1 MLIMRSIVLGT
12 VVAAATVDARRRHFQ
27 AKVSVRTIALVSLL
41 LLAPLVAACNS
52 TSDEA
57 QPRGFGAAGEG
68 RGGRGRGGRGSGV
81 AVAVQTTTLR
91 RISIPRLVELSGTL
105 ASPDQ
110 AKVSSE
116 IAGVVREVTVELGSE
131 VRPGTVLVRVQPREL
146 ELAVER
152 AESALRQVEAQL
164 GLSQSENK
172 QPPADDQIASVRQAA
187 ANRDDA
193 RAAFARAQQLHGR
206 GLLSQV
212 DLDTS
217 ETRLKIS
224 EANHQASLDTAHS
237 LKAALQDRRA
247 SYALAQ
253 KKLADADIK
262 APVGGAVS
270 DRFVQP
276 GEFIREN
283 TPVVTIVQMNPLK
296 LRTAVQE
303 KNAALIKPGQEVAFI
318 VEAFPGRTFNGK
330 IAYVSP
336 AVDQTTR
343 TFAVEAL
350 VDNHDRQLKPGFF
363 AKGTVR
369 TRVDDDVLAVP
380 ENAVSTL
387 AGVSSVYVIGDGK
400 ARQQQ
405 VTLGERQDKVIELL
419 TGLKGDETLAA
430 SNLGQLA
437 TGTPVRVGQDEAG
450 APASSGGRRGAG
462 RGRGR
467 GRGSNGEGEQQ

>member
-1 MLIMRSIVLGT
+1 M
-12 VVAAATVDARRRHFQ
+12 
-27 AKVSVRTIALVSLL
+27 
-41 LLAPLVAACNS
+41 
-52 TSDEA
+52 
-57 QPRGFGAAGEG
+57 
-68 RGGRGRGGRGSGV
+68 
-81 AVAVQTTTLR
+81 QTTTLQ
-91 RISIPRLVELSGTL
+91 RISISRLVDLSGTL

-164 GLSQSENK
+164 GLSQTENK
-172 QPPADDQIASVRQAA
+172 QPPPDDQIASVRQAT

-193 RAAFARAQQLHGR
+193 RASFARARQLHGR

-212 DLDTS
+212 ELDTA
-217 ETRLKIS
+217 ETRLKIG
-224 EANHQASLDTAHS
+224 EANYQASLDTVHS

-247 SYALAQ
+247 AYALAG
-253 KKLADADIK
+253 KRLADADIK

-270 DRFVQP
+270 ERLVQP

-283 TPVVTIVQMNPLK
+283 TPVVTIVQMSPLK

-303 KNAALIKPGQEVAFI
+303 KNAALIKPGQQVSFV
-318 VEAFPGRTFNGK
+318 VEAFPGRTFSGK
-330 IAYVSP
+330 VAYVSP

-350 VDNHDRQLKPGFF
+350 VDNSDRQLKPGFF
-363 AKGTVR
+363 AKGTVQ
-369 TRVDDDVLAVP
+369 TRVDDNVLAVP

-405 VTLGERQDKVIELL
+405 VTLGERQDKVMEVL

-430 SNLGQLA
+430 SNLSQLA
-437 TGTPVRVGQDEAG
+437 TGTAVRVGQSEAG
-450 APASSGGRRGAG
+450 APASRSGRGAG

-467 GRGSNGEGEQQ
+467 SNGEGGQP

>member
-1 MLIMRSIVLGT
+1 MLVG
-12 VVAAATVDARRRHFQ
+12 
-27 AKVSVRTIALVSLL
+27 LL
-41 LLAPLVAACNS
+41 ILAPLAAACRS
-52 TSDEA
+52 TSGEA
-57 QPRGFGAAGEG
+57 QPGVSSAAGEG
-68 RGGRGRGGRGSGV
+68 RGGRGRGGRGGGGRGGGA
-81 AVAVQTTTLR
+81 AVAAQTTTLR
-91 RISIPRLVELSGTL
+91 RISIPRLVDLSGTL

-110 AKVSSE
+110 ARVSSE

-164 GLSQSENK
+164 GLSQTESG
-172 QPPADDQIASVRQAA
+172 QPPPDDQIASVRQAT

-193 RAAFARAQQLHGR
+193 RASFARAQQLHAR

-212 DLDTS
+212 DLDTA
-217 ETRLKIS
+217 ETRLKIG
-224 EANHQASLDTAHS
+224 EANYQASLDTAHS

-247 SYALAQ
+247 SYALTR
-253 KKLADADIK
+253 KRLADADIK

-270 DRFVQP
+270 ERLVQP

-283 TPVVTIVQMNPLK
+283 SPVVTIVQMNPLK

-303 KNAALIKPGQEVAFI
+303 KNAALIKPGQQVSFI
-318 VEAFPGRTFNGK
+318 VEAFPGRTFKGK
-330 IAYVSP
+330 VAYVSP

-350 VDNHDRQLKPGFF
+350 VDNSDRQLKPGFF
-363 AKGTVR
+363 AKGTVQ
-369 TRVDDDVLAVP
+369 TRVDADVLAVP
-380 ENAVSTL
+380 ESAVSTL
-387 AGVSSVYVIGDGK
+387 AGVSSVYVIEDGK
-400 ARQQQ
+400 VRQQQ
-405 VTLGERQDKVIELL
+405 VTLGERQDNVMEVL

-430 SNLGQLA
+430 SNLNQLA
-437 TGTPVRVGQDEAG
+437 TGTAVRGGQNEAG
-450 APASSGGRRGAG
+450 APSSNGGRGTG

-467 GRGSNGEGEQQ
+467 SNGGGGQ